1 MALDMDKRS
10 KVINL
15 CSWAVSFTLPNS
27 KAEILLD
34 GGKSTTIN
42 NSELVTLAD
51 NQDIMFYG
59 TENGNH
65 ARIYVDNKEFREHVG
80 FDNVE
85 EKRTQFILTDEEFQ
99 KIFDLK
105 TDTAFEKNIKEKV
118 VMSHE
123 KQNIAIYA
131 KKNKINDYNRIKFLE
146 GYTGIKF

>member
-10 KVINL
+10 RVINL

-34 GGKSTTIN
+34 GGKSTIIN

-59 TENGNH
+59 TKDGNH
-65 ARIYVDNKEFREHVG
+65 ARIYVDNKDFREYVG
-80 FDNVE
+80 FDNAE

>member
-10 KVINL
+10 RVINL

-34 GGKSTTIN
+34 GGKSTIIN

-59 TENGNH
+59 TKDGNH
-65 ARIYVDNKEFREHVG
+65 ARIYVDNKDFREYVG
-80 FDNVE
+80 FDNAE

-105 TDTAFEKNIKEKV
+105 TDTAFEKNVKEKV

-123 KQNIAIYA
+123 KQNIVIYA